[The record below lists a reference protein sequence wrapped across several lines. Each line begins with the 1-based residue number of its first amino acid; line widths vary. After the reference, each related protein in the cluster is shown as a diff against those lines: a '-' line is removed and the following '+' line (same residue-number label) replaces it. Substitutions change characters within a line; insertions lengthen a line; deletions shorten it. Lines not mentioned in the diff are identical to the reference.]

1 METTRGCEEAL
12 TRSKPFLLSSSFRRF
27 PVSPFPHFALFFLYA
42 CASAAVPQ
50 VVLHPQK
57 GEPLRVS
64 VEIADTP
71 QKRSFGLMYRRDL
84 PESHG
89 MLFLFPRE
97 EPLSFWMKN
106 TPLPLD
112 IVFINTA
119 HTIVSIAQ
127 NTTPFSEK
135 PLPSGSPAQ
144 FVLEVN
150 GGFCQRQGVTAGD
163 RVDLPAIAL
172 PSS

>member
-1 METTRGCEEAL
+1 
-12 TRSKPFLLSSSFRRF
+12 
-27 PVSPFPHFALFFLYA
+27 
-42 CASAAVPQ
+42 
-50 VVLHPQK
+50 
-57 GEPLRVS
+57 
-64 VEIADTP
+64 
-71 QKRSFGLMYRRDL
+71 MYRRDL
-84 PESHG
+84 PELHG

-112 IVFINTA
+112 IIFIDTA
-119 HTIVSIAQ
+119 HKIVSISQ
-127 NTTPFSEK
+127 NTTPFSEQ

-150 GGFCQRQGVTAGD
+150 GGFCQRHGIAAGD

-172 PSS
+172 PPA

>member
-1 METTRGCEEAL
+1 METTHEQPL
-12 TRSKPFLLSSSFRRF
+12 TLKRQRLSLRSFPFHLFILFLL
-27 PVSPFPHFALFFLYA
+27 LCA
-42 CASAAVPQ
+42 CAVPTTPQ
-50 VVLHPQK
+50 VTIHPK
-57 GEPLRVS
+57 HGESIHVS

-71 QKRSFGLMYRRDL
+71 DKRSLGLMYRNHL
-84 PESHG
+84 PELHG

-112 IVFINTA
+112 IIFVNSA
-119 HTIVSIAQ
+119 HAIVGIAQ
-127 NTTPFSEK
+127 QTTPFSER
-135 PLPSGSPAQ
+135 PLPSGNPAQ

-150 GGFCQRQGVTAGD
+150 AGFCQRHSITVGD
-163 RVDLPAIAL
+163 QVDFPGLIP

>member
-1 METTRGCEEAL
+1 M
-12 TRSKPFLLSSSFRRF
+12 
-27 PVSPFPHFALFFLYA
+27 
-42 CASAAVPQ
+42 
-50 VVLHPQK
+50 
-57 GEPLRVS
+57 
-64 VEIADTP
+64 EIADTI

-84 PESHG
+84 PELHG

-112 IVFINTA
+112 IIFIDTA
-119 HTIVSIAQ
+119 HKIVSISQ
-127 NTTPFSEK
+127 NTTPFSEQ

-150 GGFCQRQGVTAGD
+150 GGFCQRHGIAAGD

-172 PSS
+172 PPA